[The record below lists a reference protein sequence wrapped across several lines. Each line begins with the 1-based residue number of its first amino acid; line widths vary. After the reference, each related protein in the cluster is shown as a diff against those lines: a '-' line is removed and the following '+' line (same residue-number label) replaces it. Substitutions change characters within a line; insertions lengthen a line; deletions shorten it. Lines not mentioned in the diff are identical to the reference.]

1 MLDRTVGR
9 LKWDTIKAILV
20 SKCKTPIFR
29 QNGEFLKRMLED
41 LMHCNWKKR
50 GEPSPEAPRTR
61 GWNAPRTFSSLLA
74 SLEISLEI
82 NFLHMSEPKVSD
94 NSPISHQLFHQQRID
109 SAPQNYKKDL
119 CLAHLRSGD
128 QPSLNQLQGRGHGLW
143 NMGFP
148 TGTYGGDEVR
158 KIPEDGV
165 VEPEG
170 GRWTDNR
177 CPPRTL

>member
-1 MLDRTVGR
+1 MLDRTVRR

-29 QNGEFLKRMLED
+29 QNGEFFKRMLED
-41 LMHCNWKKR
+41 LMHCNWRKR
-50 GEPSPEAPRTR
+50 GEPSPGAPRTR

-94 NSPISHQLFHQQRID
+94 NSQLSHRLFYQQRID
-109 SAPQNYKKDL
+109 SAPQNYKEGL

-128 QPSLNQLQGRGHGLW
+128 QPSLNQLQGRGTWSVKHGFSYRNL
-143 NMGFP
+143 MG
-148 TGTYGGDEVR
+148 EMR
-158 KIPEDGV
+158 LEKSQKME
-165 VEPEG
+165 
-170 GRWTDNR
+170 
-177 CPPRTL
+177 